1 MKPQR
6 TGSTPENS
14 NPSKTRLNNE
24 SRNEELLRDSNLLN
38 AMMDLI
44 PEKIYFKNRES
55 QFIRINK
62 SLSNFFGI
70 ANPEEAVG
78 KTDFDFFSDEHA
90 RIAYNDEKRIIE
102 TGEALLGAI
111 EKETWPDGSVTWA
124 STTKMPFHNNQGD
137 IIGTFGVSRDI
148 TRQTEAEKHLKER
161 EIIFSKLTENVPGVI
176 YQFQY
181 LPDGRYR
188 FPYASSGIRDIF
200 GVEPEEI
207 TEDAKPAFANIHNDD
222 LNVIFNYLK
231 ESVVS
236 LSNWKMEFRVNLP
249 HKGLRWMTGEAK
261 PEKQPDGSVIWYG
274 YIFDTTEKKEA
285 EKKLKNAF
293 DRIRHIMSSVQA
305 GIVLIRKKDCVIV
318 DSNPAVDKMIG
329 LKKEEYINKKC
340 TTHLCPAQEGKCP
353 VIDLGQTIDNSERKI
368 RKADGTLIP
377 ILKNVVNIEI
387 EGEEYLL
394 ESFVD
399 ISKQKQAES
408 ELTEAKKQADA
419 ANKSKSEF
427 LANMSH
433 EIRTPMNSILGFSE
447 VMINTVKDEKHIGYL
462 KTILTSGKTL
472 LSLINDILDLSK
484 IEAGRIEISPEP
496 VDIRVII
503 NEIKQIFTQKVH
515 EKNIQLFS
523 EIDADFPA
531 NITIDEVRFR
541 QILLNIVGNAV
552 KFTAEGYVK
561 IELKTVQVKNG
572 KIDFV
577 VSVSD
582 TGIGVPE
589 ADKQRIFESFSQQ
602 SGQTSRHFEGTGLG
616 LAISK
621 KLCELMGG
629 KIELESEVSA
639 GSKFSLLFFDVK
651 YSEEILVQENHYS
664 WDNETI
670 VFESSK
676 ILVVDDISFNRD
688 LIVSYLENY
697 NFTLLEAENGEIGIA
712 MAKKLMPDIILMDIR
727 MPGINGYEAT
737 EILKQ
742 EKSTSQIPI
751 IALTASTMSNETEK
765 INKLFD
771 GYLRKPVQRN
781 SLVTELIKYLP
792 YENKK
797 TKTAFNE
804 TNAINNNEKPVDV
817 DDFVKSEFRNEFF
830 EKIDELESTMIIE
843 DLDDFVERIYIFE
856 RQKNIS
862 FLKEKADSLKR
873 HIADF
878 DFDMITSCLVD
889 LKQFFK

>member
-1 MKPQR
+1 MQPNQAK
-6 TGSTPENS
+6 TGTDASVKS
-14 NPSKTRLNNE
+14 NQFE
-24 SRNEELLRDSNLLN
+24 ALLN
-38 AMMDLI
+38 EQLMFSIIMNKVPD
-44 PEKIYFKNRES
+44 KIYFKNRKSE
-55 QFIRINK
+55 FVRINK
-62 SLSNFFGI
+62 NLSDFFGL
-70 ANPEEAVG
+70 NDSNEAIG
-78 KTDFDFFSDEHA
+78 KTDFDFFGLEHSQAAFEDE
-90 RIAYNDEKRIIE
+90 RKIMD
-102 TGEALLGAI
+102 TGEPLVEI
-111 EKETWPDGSVTWA
+111 EEKETWPNGSITWA
-124 STTKMPFHNNQGD
+124 STTKMPLKNEKGE
-137 IIGTFGVSRDI
+137 IIGTYGISRDI
-148 TRQTEAEKHLKER
+148 TIQKNAEESLR
-161 EIIFSKLTENVPGVI
+161 EKDIMVTKLAENVPGVI

-181 LPDGRYR
+181 FPDGRTC
-188 FPYASSGIRDIF
+188 FPYASEGISDIF
-200 GVEPEEI
+200 GVTPDKVKY
-207 TEDAKPAFANIHNDD
+207 DAGPVFEVIHPDD
-222 LNVIFNYLK
+222 LMPVFKSIREAYQQ
-231 ESVVS
+231 VAV
-236 LSNWKMEFRVNLP
+236 WKFEFRVITLE
-249 HKGLRWMTGEAK
+249 KGTRWLTGEAK
-261 PEKQPDGSVIWYG
+261 PEKQPDDSVLWYG
-274 YIFDTTEKKEA
+274 YIHDDTEKKKSER
-285 EKKLKNAF
+285 KLESAYQRIKN
-293 DRIRHIMSSVQA
+293 IMNSVQS
-305 GIVLIRKKDCVIV
+305 GILLIRKSDCVIV
-318 DSNPAVDKMIG
+318 DSNPAAEKMIG
-329 LKKEEYINKKC
+329 LKQEHFINQRC
-340 TTHLCPAQEGKCP
+340 TKFICPAEVGNCP
-353 VIDLGQTIDNSERKI
+353 VINMGQTIDNSERKI
-368 RKADGTLIP
+368 KMADGTFLP
-377 ILKNVVNIEI
+377 VLKNVVTIEI

-408 ELTEAKKQADA
+408 ELKEAKKQADA

-447 VMINTVKDEKHIGYL
+447 VMMNTIKDEKHIGYL

-484 IEAGRIEISPEP
+484 IEAGRIEIAPEP

-523 EIDADFPA
+523 EIDVDFPA

-561 IELKTVQVKNG
+561 IELKKVQLKNG
-572 KIDFV
+572 TIDFV

-582 TGIGVPE
+582 TGIGVQE

-629 KIELESEVSA
+629 KIELESEVSV

-651 YSEEILVQENHYS
+651 YSEEILEQENHYS
-664 WDNETI
+664 WDKEAI
-670 VFESSK
+670 VFNSSK

-688 LIVSYLENY
+688 LIISYLENY

-737 EILKQ
+737 EILKND
-742 EKSTSQIPI
+742 KITSQIPV

-771 GYLRKPVQRN
+771 GYLRKPVQKN
-781 SLVTELIKYLP
+781 SLVTELIKYLQH
-792 YENKK
+792 ENKK
-797 TKTAFNE
+797 TKTDFIE
-804 TNAINNNEKPVDV
+804 TTAVSKTENPVDI
-817 DDFVKSEFRNEFF
+817 DDSVKSDFRNEFF
-830 EKIDELESTMIIE
+830 EKIDELSCTMIIE
-843 DLDDFVERIYIFE
+843 DLDNFVERIYIFE
-856 RQKNIS
+856 QQKNIN

-873 HIADF
+873 HIAEF
-878 DFDMITSCLVD
+878 DFDMITNCLVEI
-889 LKQFFK
+889 KQFFE